1 MDRICTYTR
10 KRIYNIDPFTQ
21 LFAIALVKKVFLT
34 EKIETFE
41 RERERERKR
50 GEKFFIKRGLE
61 SQVINIKNALCKLNQ
76 VEAYLE
82 KLLRGRYFAPETFLD
97 VK

>member
-41 RERERERKR
+41 RERERERER
-50 GEKFFIKRGLE
+50 EEKSF
-61 SQVINIKNALCKLNQ
+61 S
-76 VEAYLE
+76 
-82 KLLRGRYFAPETFLD
+82 
-97 VK
+97 

>member
-21 LFAIALVKKVFLT
+21 LFAIALVKKVFMT

-41 RERERERKR
+41 REREREKERRKVFHKTR
-50 GEKFFIKRGLE
+50 IGKSSDKYQECIV
-61 SQVINIKNALCKLNQ
+61 Q
-76 VEAYLE
+76 
-82 KLLRGRYFAPETFLD
+82 T
-97 VK
+97 

>member
-41 RERERERKR
+41 REREREKERRKVFHKTR
-50 GEKFFIKRGLE
+50 IGKPSDKYQECIV
-61 SQVINIKNALCKLNQ
+61 Q
-76 VEAYLE
+76 
-82 KLLRGRYFAPETFLD
+82 T
-97 VK
+97 

>member
-41 RERERERKR
+41 RERERERER
-50 GEKFFIKRGLE
+50 EKERRKVFHKTRIGKSSDKYQE
-61 SQVINIKNALCKLNQ
+61 CIVQ
-76 VEAYLE
+76 
-82 KLLRGRYFAPETFLD
+82 T
-97 VK
+97 

>member
-41 RERERERKR
+41 REREREKERRKVFHKTR
-50 GEKFFIKRGLE
+50 IGKSSDKYQECIV
-61 SQVINIKNALCKLNQ
+61 Q
-76 VEAYLE
+76 
-82 KLLRGRYFAPETFLD
+82 T
-97 VK
+97 

>member
-41 RERERERKR
+41 RERERER
-50 GEKFFIKRGLE
+50 EKERRKVFHKTRIGKSSDKYQERIV
-61 SQVINIKNALCKLNQ
+61 Q
-76 VEAYLE
+76 
-82 KLLRGRYFAPETFLD
+82 T
-97 VK
+97 

>member
-21 LFAIALVKKVFLT
+21 LFAIALVKNVFLT

-41 RERERERKR
+41 REREREKERRKVFHKTR
-50 GEKFFIKRGLE
+50 IGKSSDKYQECIV
-61 SQVINIKNALCKLNQ
+61 Q
-76 VEAYLE
+76 
-82 KLLRGRYFAPETFLD
+82 T
-97 VK
+97 